1 MKKNLYYLLTIL
13 LFIFVLISCNTT
25 WDPFEDEDDA
35 DYTEI
40 PFVDNATEDSV
51 YLTENNADNAVLATY
66 DIFTMQASANKI
78 LTDALFQIGFLTNI
92 NDQNRDS
99 KSSITDITTSTKALL
114 DSVRNRFQGLTDSTT
129 IDCYDDG
136 NYRYSINP
144 SSIKFIFRECKHSGF
159 YLDGE
164 IIFKY
169 TSTYSQLKV
178 NEEVNETFKLSSPSS
193 NITYYKDYSL
203 KHTPK
208 TSTTSTKDEIELNGS
223 IDANINRAQYSY
235 KFNNF
240 LTEETRDSSSLKY
253 DISGYFYTTYCNLD
267 GWLTLDTDSTSL
279 IDYKLIDNCPSN
291 GELKIIGDNA
301 TVKVNINYDESI
313 DLYIDSSRFKSFGDC
328 YDARSSLSCS
338 D

>member
-13 LFIFVLISCNTT
+13 LFIFVLVSCNTT
-25 WDPFEDEDDA
+25 WDPFEDDA

-66 DIFTMQASANKI
+66 HIFTMQASANNI

-92 NDQNRDS
+92 NYQNAYS
-99 KSSITDITTSTKALL
+99 KSSITDITTSTKTLL

-129 IDCYDDG
+129 INCYDDG
-136 NYRYSINP
+136 EYRYTINP
-144 SSIKFIFRECKHSGF
+144 SSIKFIFRECKDRGF

-164 IIFKY
+164 ISFKY
-169 TSTYSQLKV
+169 TSTYSQLEINK
-178 NEEVNETFKLSSPSS
+178 TFNLTSPSS
-193 NITYYKDYSL
+193 NITYYTDYSL

-208 TSTTSTKDEIELNGS
+208 TSKDEIELNGS
-223 IDANINRAQYSY
+223 INANINGGKYSY
-235 KFNNF
+235 KFKEF

-253 DISGYFYTTYCNLD
+253 DISGDFYTTYCNLD

-328 YDARSSLSCS
+328 YDARSSLSCF

>member
-13 LFIFVLISCNTT
+13 LFIFVLVSCNTT
-25 WDPFEDEDDA
+25 WDPFEDEDND
-35 DYTEI
+35 DIEI
-40 PFVDNATEDSV
+40 PFVDNATEGSV
-51 YLTENNADNAVLATY
+51 SLTEGNADNAVLATY
-66 DIFTMQASANKI
+66 DIFTMQVSANNI
-78 LTDALFQIGFLTNI
+78 LTDALIQIGFLTNI
-92 NDQNRDS
+92 NSQNGYS

-114 DSVRNRFQGLTDSTT
+114 DSVRNKFQGLTDSTT

-136 NYRYSINP
+136 EYRYTINP
-144 SSIKFIFRECKHSGF
+144 SSIKFIFRECKDSGY
-159 YLDGE
+159 YLNGE
-164 IIFKY
+164 ISFKY

-178 NEEVNETFKLSSPSS
+178 NDEEVNETFKLSSPRSS
-193 NITYYKDYSL
+193 ITYYTDYSL

-208 TSTTSTKDEIELNGS
+208 TSKDEIELNGS
-223 IDANINRAQYSY
+223 INAIINGGKYSY
-235 KFNNF
+235 KFKEF
-240 LTEETRDSSSLKY
+240 LTEETRDGSSLKY
-253 DISGYFYTTYCNLD
+253 DISGDFYTTYCNLD

-313 DLYIDSSRFKSFGDC
+313 DLYIDSSSFKSFGDC
-328 YDARSSLSCS
+328 YDARSSLSCF